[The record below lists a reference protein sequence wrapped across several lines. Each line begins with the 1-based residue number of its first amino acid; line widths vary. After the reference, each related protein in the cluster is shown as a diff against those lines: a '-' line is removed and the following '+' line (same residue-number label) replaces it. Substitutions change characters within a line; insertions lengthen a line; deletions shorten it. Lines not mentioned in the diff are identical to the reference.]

1 MQVAPGVYR
10 FERSIWNWF
19 VLEEEGRL
27 TVIDA
32 GFPRSWEA
40 LVQGVN
46 SIGRK
51 LGDIEAVVLTHAHGD
66 HTGFAERL
74 RRTLGIPVFVHRDD
88 LDHARGVDLVKRLKP
103 AAGPVPPLGFVRNL
117 HRPYVRYLLWRAIRE
132 GSLSSRPIRQ
142 LTPFDD
148 GDVLP
153 VPGHPTVLHTPGHT
167 IGESSL
173 HLPERGLLFSGDS
186 LITMDLLTGRPTQP
200 ALCYAGVNDD
210 DTRARA
216 SLPRLKGLGEVTIL
230 PGHGDPWRGLSD
242 EAVHWA
248 AHGRPLPREDESKEA
263 ASPYPNYATAS
274 SFRNRPTQS

>member
-10 FERSIWNWF
+10 FERSIWNWY

-32 GFPRSWEA
+32 GFPRSWDS
-40 LVQGVN
+40 LNRGVS

-51 LGDIEAVVLTHAHGD
+51 LEDIEAVVLTHAHGD
-66 HTGFAERL
+66 HIGFAERL
-74 RRTLGIPVFVHRDD
+74 RQALDVPVFVHRDD
-88 LDHARGVDLVKRLKP
+88 VDHARGADLIKRLKP

-173 HLPERGLLFSGDS
+173 FLPERGLLFSGDA
-186 LITMDLLTGRPTQP
+186 LITMNLLTGSSSQPT
-200 ALCYAGVNDD
+200 LCYEGVNDD
-210 DTRARA
+210 NVRARA
-216 SLPRLKGLGEVTIL
+216 SLSRLKGLGEVTIL
-230 PGHGDPWRGLSD
+230 PGHGDPWHGLSD

-248 AHGRPLPREDESKEA
+248 NQNRPLLDGDEPKEA
-263 ASPYPNYATAS
+263 TATALK
-274 SFRNRPTQS
+274 